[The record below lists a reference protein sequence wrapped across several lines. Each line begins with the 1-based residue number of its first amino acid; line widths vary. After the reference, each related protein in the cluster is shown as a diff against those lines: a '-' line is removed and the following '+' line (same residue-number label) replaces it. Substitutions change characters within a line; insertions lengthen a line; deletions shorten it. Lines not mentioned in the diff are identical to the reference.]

1 MSKRSQSGLGLGPIA
16 VGLAFA
22 AVALV
27 LGVVVGAMIAGV
39 LNYVSYSD
47 AGRASNERALDDGFR
62 RGILMQMPRV
72 ASADRLPS
80 GAHHSLLDHQR
91 CLR

>member
-27 LGVVVGAMIAGV
+27 AMAVVGAMIAGV
-39 LNYVSYSD
+39 LNYVS
-47 AGRASNERALDDGFR
+47 GFV
-62 RGILMQMPRV
+62 L
-72 ASADRLPS
+72 
-80 GAHHSLLDHQR
+80 
-91 CLR
+91 